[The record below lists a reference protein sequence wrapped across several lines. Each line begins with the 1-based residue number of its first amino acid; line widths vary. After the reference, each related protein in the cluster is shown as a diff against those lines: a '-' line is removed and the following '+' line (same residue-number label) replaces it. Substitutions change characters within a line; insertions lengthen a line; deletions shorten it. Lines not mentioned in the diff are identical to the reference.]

1 MADRD
6 TYLPMNTATTTHN
19 NSDSMTEG
27 LICALIFAG
36 LLLILAVR
44 MNSLP
49 VVFISSIGWTVAGL
63 QLYDQ
68 TAEVLPMMLLF
79 MVAVAQFFLVK
90 GDAA

>member
-1 MADRD
+1 
-6 TYLPMNTATTTHN
+6 
-19 NSDSMTEG
+19 MTEG

-49 VVFISSIGWTVAGL
+49 VVFISSIGWTVSGL
-63 QLYDQ
+63 QIYDQ

-79 MVAVAQFFLVK
+79 MVALAQFFLVK